1 MGTES
6 LIKVCDN
13 SGASY
18 VKVINFLKK
27 KRNINLSFG
36 SYLKVIVCK
45 LDKKRKQRVQLK
57 DKLIGFIVKSRKK
70 KFNLFAYVK
79 FKKTSLILLTNTLK
93 PIGTRNFGILG
104 VSFLKKKYVTKL
116 LSLNVRISSN
126 IFVI

>member
-13 SGASY
+13 SGASH

-36 SYLKVIVCK
+36 SYLKVIVSK
-45 LDKKRKQRVQLK
+45 LDKKRKQRVQRK
-57 DKLIGFIVKSRKK
+57 DKLLGFIVKSRKK
-70 KFNLFAYVK
+70 SFNLYAYVK
-79 FKKTSLILLTNTLK
+79 FKTTSVILLTNTLK

-104 VSFLKKKYVTKL
+104 ISFLKKKFVTKL
-116 LSLNVRISSN
+116 LSINVRISSN